1 MAYLWVVT
9 GLWAFSFSLIGVYLS
24 PYVDAYIAVT
34 SRAFLASLIFLPFI
48 RFKLIPAGLAI
59 KLMFIGGL
67 QLGVMYLCLYQSF
80 QFLTV
85 PEVLLFTIFTPFYI
99 SLTNDVL
106 ARRFSHKYLLVAAL
120 AVLGAGVM
128 RYNQLSNNYLA
139 GFLLLQVANLSF
151 GLAQVSYKHLMK
163 KVVVQQ
169 PNLSH
174 KDVFGYFYLGAL
186 IVSVIGLA
194 LWGDFSRLPTTTS
207 QWLLLL
213 YLGVIASGLGYF
225 LWNKGATLV
234 DAGSLAIMN
243 NALIPAGLV
252 VNLVIWQTQVDWLK
266 LISGS
271 AIIVFALWLNA
282 NWVRAKPAKLIAA
295 TRN

>member
-1 MAYLWVVT
+1 MLYLWLVT
-9 GLWAFSFSLIGVYLS
+9 ALWAFSFSLIGVYLS
-24 PYVDAYIAVT
+24 PFVDAYVAVT
-34 SRAFLASLIFLPFI
+34 SRALLASLIFLPFI
-48 RFKLIPAGLAI
+48 RFRLIPAGLAI
-59 KLMFIGGL
+59 KLMLIGGL

-99 SLTNDVL
+99 SLTNDL
-106 ARRFSHKYLLVAAL
+106 LEGRFSAKHLLVAAL

-128 RYNQLSNNYLA
+128 RYKELSNDYLT
-139 GFLLLQVANLSF
+139 GFALLQVANLSF
-151 GLAQVSYKHLMK
+151 GLAQVAYQHLMR
-163 KVVVQQ
+163 KV
-169 PNLSH
+169 NLSH
-174 KDVFGYFYLGAL
+174 PTLRHQDVFGYFYLGAL
-186 IVSVIGLA
+186 VVSCFGLA
-194 LWGDFSRLPTTTS
+194 IWGNFDRLPTTAS
-207 QWLLLL
+207 QWWLLL

-266 LISGS
+266 LLAGS
-271 AIIVFALWLNA
+271 SIIVFALWLNA
-282 NWVRAKPAKLIAA
+282 RWTGLATTKLAA
-295 TRN
+295 TTRN